1 MGRGFKSHSRLMR
14 KSRSTIKRRNLFWQ
28 IILSVSVSF
37 FLFLLLLLLGL
48 PLLAKLSLLLEKIR
62 SGEETSI
69 VIDHIPPFP
78 PQLESQFTAT
88 NSARLTLQG
97 ISEPGST
104 VKLYLNDKV
113 LEKILVGK
121 DGTFTTRVALVE
133 GENNITA
140 KAIDQ
145 ADNESAFSNPLLIS
159 YKKGAPL
166 LEIEFPTEE
175 ELQTEEKEIEIK
187 GKTDP
192 EVNLTIN
199 DRFVRVKSNGSF
211 SFLVS
216 LSEGEN
222 LIKVVATDQA
232 GNQTKKERKVTFSP

>member
-1 MGRGFKSHSRLMR
+1 MR
-14 KSRSTIKRRNLFWQ
+14 KSRFTIKRRSFFWQ
-28 IILSVSVSF
+28 IILSVSVGF
-37 FLFLLLLLLGL
+37 LLFLLLLLLGL

-62 SGEETSI
+62 SGEEASI
-69 VIDHIPPFP
+69 VIDHTPPFP

-121 DGTFTTRVALVE
+121 DGTFTKRVALVE
-133 GENNITA
+133 GENKITA
-140 KAIDQ
+140 KAVDQ
-145 ADNESAFSNPLLIS
+145 GGNESAFSNSLLIF
-159 YKKGAPL
+159 YKKRAPL
-166 LEIEFPTEE
+166 LEIEFPPEE
-175 ELQTEEKEIEIK
+175 ELQTEDKEIEIK

-222 LIKVVATDQA
+222 LIKIVATDQA
-232 GNQTKKERKVTFSP
+232 GNQKKVERKIIFSPRP